1 MRIKALGAVL
11 GWAPLAAALLN
22 FGFTG
27 SAVAAE
33 RGAIIEEVIV
43 TARKVEESVQDVPVA
58 ITAITQELQQSS
70 VRNLADLNGYAPN
83 VIISRDGG
91 RSNGA
96 DINIRGISPT
106 RSDDNSFD
114 APIAVMIDG
123 VHLGSAAGQILENF
137 DIERVE
143 VLRGP
148 QGTLFGKNTVGG
160 VVNVI
165 RSRPTGEFGGRFKA
179 AAGENGQFE
188 LRGVLNT
195 SLLED
200 VLAAK
205 FFVTHIEEDGYQKN
219 VTTGDDLPV
228 KDYQN
233 LGATLLW
240 TPNDR
245 LEATFTVERFKDQSQ
260 LNAYQTNYNLAPD
273 VASPPT
279 DQREV
284 NLALGSGTCTNFP
297 AICRTSL
304 ERPSHSENDTDN
316 DADLETDALTLNIGY
331 EINDSL
337 TLRSVTGYRDM
348 TEWRIYD
355 FDGSAAPFIT
365 IERDNVYDQFSQEL
379 RLEGQW
385 ERLSAIA
392 GAYYWNSEF
401 TQDWVTGG
409 RFWATLFGPVAYTP
423 ALWQACQGSNGLD
436 GIFAPIAC
444 DLGLPSGVAP
454 GADVTQILYE
464 TQETSSIA
472 LFSQVEYSVT
482 DRLAV
487 LAGIRWTEEK
497 KDFVAGQSYLSNVER
512 QWHRNFPGYA
522 DLSNKWT
529 EVSPK
534 FGATYRLNDDAII
547 YASYSEGF
555 HSGGFFGVNQNIRDF
570 ERDQYDPEFAESWE
584 VGLKSTW
591 LDSRLRFNLTGFW
604 NDFTDKQE
612 SFIEFDPDTKTVATV
627 FANAGSAT
635 YKGVEAEVVLAATE
649 NLRLFANYGYLDA
662 KYDEFVIDIT
672 PTDDIRNPVDASF
685 LKPRNA
691 PDFTLGLGF
700 IFNQQIG
707 PGEFEVFAKWSGSGD
722 QETDVLNLEAGRLS
736 GGDADDLSA
745 TIGYRLDR
753 WTFTVYGT
761 NLTDERW
768 EVPIVLGGNAETP
781 STPPA
786 APLFV
791 VGNTN
796 RPRHIGVELS
806 YEF

>member
-1 MRIKALGAVL
+1 MRTLLVGSLLLGA
-11 GWAPLAAALLN
+11 AAFSL
-22 FGFTG
+22 
-27 SAVAAE
+27 SAHAQDG
-33 RGAIIEEVIV
+33 GASEDSRAMLEEIVV
-43 TARKVEESVQDVPVA
+43 TARKVQESAQEVPVA
-58 ITAITQELQQSS
+58 ITAITAELEQSS
-70 VRNLADLNGYAPN
+70 IRNLTDLNGYAPN
-83 VIISRDGG
+83 VTINRDGG

-96 DINIRGISPT
+96 NINIRGISPT

-123 VHLGSAAGQILENF
+123 VHLGSNAGQILENF

-165 RSRPTGEFGGRFKA
+165 RSRPTGEFGGRFKVTG
-179 AAGENGQFE
+179 GENGQLEF
-188 LRGVLNT
+188 RGVLNT
-195 SLLED
+195 SLVPE

-219 VTTGDDLPV
+219 ITTGDDLPI

-233 LGATLLW
+233 FGATLLW

-245 LEATFTVERFKDQSQ
+245 FEATLTAERFKDKSQ
-260 LNAYQTNYNLAPD
+260 LNAYQTNYNLAPG
-273 VASPPT
+273 VETPPT
-279 DQREV
+279 DNREK
-284 NLALGSGTCTNFP
+284 NLALGSLTCTLFP
-297 AICRTSL
+297 DTCRTSL
-304 ERPSHSENDTDN
+304 DRPNHSENDTDN
-316 DADLETDALTLNIGY
+316 DADLETDALTLNMSY
-331 EINDSL
+331 DLNDNM

-355 FDGSAAPFIT
+355 FDGASAPFIT
-365 IERDNVYDQFSQEL
+365 IERDNEYDQFSQEL
-379 RLEGQW
+379 RLEAQW
-385 ERLSAIA
+385 DRLSLIA
-392 GAYYWNSEF
+392 GAYYWDSEF

-409 RFWATLFGPVAYTP
+409 RFWATLFGGVAYTP
-423 ALWQACQGSNGLD
+423 PVWQACQGTNGLD
-436 GIFAPIAC
+436 GAFAPIAC
-444 DLGLPSGVAP
+444 DLGLPNGVEP
-454 GADVTQILYE
+454 GGDVTQILYE
-464 TQETSSIA
+464 TQETTSVA
-472 LFSQVEYSVT
+472 FFTQMEYDLT

-497 KDFVAGQSYLSNVER
+497 KHFIAGQSYLSNVER
-512 QWHRNFPGYA
+512 QWDRNFPGYA
-522 DLSNKWT
+522 DLKNKWT

-534 FGATYRLNDDAII
+534 LGATYRFTDDIMV

-591 LDSRLRFNLTGFW
+591 LENRLRVNIAGFL

-612 SFIEFDPDTKTVATV
+612 SFVKLDNDTRTVATV
-627 FANAGSAT
+627 FENAASVT
-635 YKGVEAEVVLAATE
+635 YKGVEAEVLFAATE
-649 NLRLFANYGYLDA
+649 NLRLFLNYGLLDA
-662 KYDEFVIDIT
+662 EYDEFNIDIT
-672 PTDDIRNPVDASF
+672 PTDDIDNVVDASF

-700 IFNQQIG
+700 IFNYQIG
-707 PGEFEVFAKWSGSGD
+707 PGELEVFAKWSGRGD
-722 QETDVLNLEAGRLS
+722 QETDVLNLSSGRLA
-736 GGDADDLSA
+736 GGENDDLSA
-745 TIGYRLDR
+745 TIGYRMDR
-753 WTFTVYGT
+753 WSFTVFGT

-768 EVPIVLGGNAETP
+768 EVPIVLGGSNT
-781 STPPA
+781 SA
-786 APLFV
+786 ALFI

-796 RPRHIGVELS
+796 RPRHIGVEVGFDL
-806 YEF
+806 